1 MIQGYLLV
9 GGRIYS
15 RPVERCGM
23 DVFRSF
29 CDRERA
35 EAGKS
40 AKRSPARTRRHLLD
54 CAQRLAVA
62 RPAGRIREME
72 LGLSPVH
79 PMEPGGTADILFEAS
94 AETEAIFRCASN
106 DSIRPLCGRT
116 PTQMAERGDLEKH
129 SWPFVRWLLD
139 QNSPP
144 HKRRRPANWHHDH
157 GG

>member
-1 MIQGYLLV
+1 LNDAEWTFFEAFVIERGPKRGSPPSDHRRALEGISWIARKGSPWRDLPDEFGKWSSVYRQFI
-9 GGRIYS
+9 RWS
-15 RPVERCGM
+15 R
-23 DVFRSF
+23 
-29 CDRERA
+29 A
-35 EAGKS
+35 
-40 AKRSPARTRRHLLD
+40 
-54 CAQRLAVA
+54 
-62 RPAGRIREME
+62 
-72 LGLSPVH
+72 
-79 PMEPGGTADILFEAS
+79 GTADILFEAS

-116 PTQMAERGDLEKH
+116 TTQMAERGDLEKH

>member
-1 MIQGYLLV
+1 
-9 GGRIYS
+9 
-15 RPVERCGM
+15 M

-29 CDRERA
+29 CERVRA

-116 PTQMAERGDLEKH
+116 TTQMAERGGWKNTLGRSCGGFSTKIHLRTNAEGLPIGTMITAGEAQDLKG
-129 SWPFVRWLLD
+129 P
-139 QNSPP
+139 
-144 HKRRRPANWHHDH
+144 
-157 GG
+157 

>member
-1 MIQGYLLV
+1 V

-40 AKRSPARTRRHLLD
+40 AKRSPARTRGHLLD
-54 CAQRLAVA
+54 CAQRPWRDLPDEFGKWSSVY
-62 RPAGRIREME
+62 RQFIRCSRAGLRTSCSKPRRKPRLFSDALQMIRFD
-72 LGLSPVH
+72 H
-79 PMEPGGTADILFEAS
+79 
-94 AETEAIFRCASN
+94 CAGAPSH
-106 DSIRPLCGRT
+106 RWRK
-116 PTQMAERGDLEKH
+116 RGDLEKH

>member
-15 RPVERCGM
+15 RPAERCGM

-79 PMEPGGTADILFEAS
+79 PMEPGGTVDILFEAS
-94 AETEAIFRCASN
+94 AETEAISDALQMIRFDHCA
-106 DSIRPLCGRT
+106 G
-116 PTQMAERGDLEKH
+116 A
-129 SWPFVRWLLD
+129 
-139 QNSPP
+139 PP
-144 HKRRRPANWHHDH
+144 YRRRK
-157 GG
+157 GGFGKTLLAVRAVASRPKFTSAQTPNACRLAP